1 MTTDPERLD
10 AVRRDL
16 LTVVGML
23 DAADAICLD
32 SADPLLAVCAHHIH
46 LARKILL
53 LVLVP

>member
-16 LTVVGML
+16 LAVVGML

-32 SADPLLAVCAHHIH
+32 STDPLLAVCAHRIH